1 MSFWIQYPD
10 LIFEEE
16 FHRYFWKGVQVQG
29 VTQIF
34 DRIGIRKN
42 DQEPFYPIGCPD
54 FCKSETASDFG
65 SAFHRIPEIH
75 YNGGMVRYPDEMEP
89 WAESF
94 FEFANKN
101 PLTPLE
107 DARGNKLIEYPM
119 YSVTYR
125 YAGTPDLIALDSRGV
140 INLLDWKTST
150 TYSKTYALQ
159 TAAYEQLVREVLGYK
174 REKIVRKT
182 ILFAPDGY
190 KVFSGEK
197 KDWNTYLSL
206 YNTLKFA
213 A

>member
-1 MSFWIQYPD
+1 
-10 LIFEEE
+10 
-16 FHRYFWKGVQVQG
+16 
-29 VTQIF
+29 
-34 DRIGIRKN
+34 
-42 DQEPFYPIGCPD
+42 
-54 FCKSETASDFG
+54 
-65 SAFHRIPEIH
+65 
-75 YNGGMVRYPDEMEP
+75 
-89 WAESF
+89 
-94 FEFANKN
+94 
-101 PLTPLE
+101 
-107 DARGNKLIEYPM
+107 M

-190 KVFSGEK
+190 KIFSGEK
-197 KDWNTYLSL
+197 TDWNNFLSL